1 MARTRLSFQPR
12 AEQMALWPA
21 VSGNAIDSQG
31 DTRPGRPKPICWHDP
46 ARTPHGPLQR
56 WFYA

>member
-1 MARTRLSFQPR
+1 
-12 AEQMALWPA
+12 MALWPA